1 MGVILKGGKETAYG
15 LQVLARKQMIVKL
28 EADILQDMNI
38 CEIEGWDKTEYIT
51 ELYKLLESF
60 RPFRRKL

>member
-1 MGVILKGGKETAYG
+1 MGIILKGGKETAYR

-38 CEIEGWDKTEYIT
+38 CELEGWDKTEYIT

-60 RPFRRKL
+60 RPLRRKS